1 MTILTEPNIRNFLL
15 RIIMIRAK
23 ELIEESAHNAQ
34 FSHDE
39 IPKVETI
46 RNWVSRY
53 SAEMKRDVADKMLT
67 TRSLAKG
74 IQEPDLGEGCVC
86 VVTAIKK

>member
-1 MTILTEPNIRNFLL
+1 MYYYDKSQRFTPED
-15 RIIMIRAK
+15 MHK
-23 ELIEESAHNAQ
+23 ELIEESAHSAQ

-46 RNWVSRY
+46 CNWVSRY

-67 TRSLAKG
+67 NYN
-74 IQEPDLGEGCVC
+74 E
-86 VVTAIKK
+86 

>member
-15 RIIMIRAK
+15 DKSQRFTPEDMHK
-23 ELIEESAHNAQ
+23 ELIEESAHSAQ

-53 SAEMKRDVADKMLT
+53 SAEMKRDVADK
-67 TRSLAKG
+67 
-74 IQEPDLGEGCVC
+74 I
-86 VVTAIKK
+86 

>member
-1 MTILTEPNIRNFLL
+1 MH
-15 RIIMIRAK
+15 K
-23 ELIEESAHNAQ
+23 ELIEESVHHVQ

-46 RNWVSRY
+46 HNWVSRY

-67 TRSLAKG
+67 NYNK
-74 IQEPDLGEGCVC
+74 
-86 VVTAIKK
+86 